1 MSTARHP
8 SDRFAFYRAKAGVF
22 GHRPRFFLLTEEDRK
37 KIEGEPPFAT
47 PCTSGLRGRLQA
59 DGETSFVFSPGDGLG
74 AGDFHLIYVA
84 IRGAELSALAV
95 AALLLPFHMVD

>member
-8 SDRFAFYRAKAGVF
+8 SDRFAFYRAEAGVF

-37 KIEGEPPFAT
+37 KIEGEP
-47 PCTSGLRGRLQA
+47 TSGLRGRLQA

-84 IRGAELSALAV
+84 IRGAELSALAA